1 MSSGKSILICDDDV
15 AILEVTR
22 TILEL
27 SGYTV
32 HTKENTNDIIE
43 TVVNLNPDLI
53 IMDLWIPEV
62 GGEETTLIL
71 KNDDRTRHIPI
82 ILFSANNDIERI
94 ASKTDAEDYIKK
106 PYEIQELEE
115 KVRANLDKT
124 QDVGSTS

>member
-1 MSSGKSILICDDDV
+1 MSTGKSILICDDDV
-15 AILEVTR
+15 AILEVTK

-32 HTKENTNDIIE
+32 YTKEDTNDIIE

-62 GGEETTLIL
+62 GGEETTMIL
-71 KNDDRTRHIPI
+71 KKDDRTKDIPI

-94 ASKTDAEDYIKK
+94 ATKTDAEDFIKK

-115 KVRANLDKT
+115 KVRLNLDKK
-124 QDVGSTS
+124 QDVGTTT

>member
-1 MSSGKSILICDDDV
+1 MSSGRSILICDDDI
-15 AILEVTR
+15 AILEVTK

-27 SGYTV
+27 SGYVV

-62 GGEETTLIL
+62 GGEETTMIL
-71 KNDDRTRHIPI
+71 KGDDRTKNIPI

-94 ASKTDAEDYIKK
+94 ATKTEAEDFIKK
-106 PYEIQELEE
+106 PYEIQELED
-115 KVRANLDKT
+115 KVKNNLGKKP
-124 QDVGSTS
+124 QVGSTN